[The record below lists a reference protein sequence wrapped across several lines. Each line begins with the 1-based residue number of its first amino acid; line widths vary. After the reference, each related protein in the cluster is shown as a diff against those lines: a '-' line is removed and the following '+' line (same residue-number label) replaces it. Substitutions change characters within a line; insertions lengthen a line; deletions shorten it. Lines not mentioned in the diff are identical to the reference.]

1 MATAESAPGGMNRQ
15 NAKTPEEG
23 RGWGLRSTA
32 DHFVGKSIRV
42 QLRKGTRHGFGVT
55 RSIRVPAFAQSDQGT
70 APESKPRMALGTSS
84 VGRGLCNRARRRT
97 ARTPTSLL
105 SLFWRFGVLA
115 VKSGSR
121 PRGHATQSEL
131 RCWIASALL
140 SVEFTAQPFCGS
152 SKRGRRRVT
161 RDLTAPKASRVLVN
175 ADASV
180 TSEGQCFSRSNPG
193 CEPSPGSWR
202 GLAVRCEPSRPGK
215 PMSTSFSKMNCSR
228 ESYGAA

>member
-1 MATAESAPGGMNRQ
+1 M
-15 NAKTPEEG
+15 
-23 RGWGLRSTA
+23 RSTA

-70 APESKPRMALGTSS
+70 APNPTKAQRPNPNPAWRSGPRASAVDCAIEHAAAQREPPTLCSPSS
-84 VGRGLCNRARRRT
+84 
-97 ARTPTSLL
+97 
-105 SLFWRFGVLA
+105 GVLA

-202 GLAVRCEPSRPGK
+202 GLAVR
-215 PMSTSFSKMNCSR
+215 
-228 ESYGAA
+228 